1 VLKDLSEPKDMQVPK
16 ELLDHRGQ
24 QEMQG
29 LKVLLDHRG
38 QQETEEL
45 KEPQVAKVR

>member
-1 VLKDLSEPKDMQVPK
+1 VPK
-16 ELLDHRGQ
+16 ELLDHKEQ
-24 QEMQG
+24 QEMRV
-29 LKVLLDHRG
+29 LKVLLDHKE

>member
-1 VLKDLSEPKDMQVPK
+1 VPKELLDHKEQQEMQGLK

-24 QEMQG
+24 QEM
-29 LKVLLDHRG
+29 
-38 QQETEEL
+38 EEL